1 MDLLNNKLQIKG
13 VKYFVKGTVAS
24 TESVNPKE
32 NVNSRFQ
39 TGPQYYIILNNLEFD
54 SPLNAGLEPEV
65 RELCEATVKARVKI
79 GSAQYGSKPQLS
91 ANVPATRLNGRKNEI
106 DFVDLKTMQEAKANF
121 NPATGTPVTLCLDVY
136 TSENAKAE
144 YGHVTIRY
152 SGLVFDDVSKVHA
165 QGASVGMDSSISGLT
180 KVDALK
186 FADDVPQ
193 APSAG
198 FAATAS
204 DSPFADNAAPTAPA
218 ANNNPFAN
226 NTAPAANSN
235 PFADNATTAPAVN
248 DNPFAGNAPTSDNPF
263 AGNTT
268 ATASDNPFA

>member
-1 MDLLNNKLQIKG
+1 MDLLNNTMQIKG

-32 NVNSRFQ
+32 NANSRFQ
-39 TGPQYYIILNNLEFD
+39 TGPQYYIILNDLNFD
-54 SPLNAGLEPEV
+54 SPLNAGLDPEV
-65 RELCEATVKARVKI
+65 RQLCEATVKARIKT
-79 GSAQYGSKPQLS
+79 GAAQYGSKPQLS

-121 NPATGTPVTLCLDVY
+121 NPASGTPVTLCLDVY

-144 YGHVTIRY
+144 YGHLTIRY
-152 SGLVFDDVSKVHA
+152 SGLIFDDVSKVHS
-165 QGASVGMDSSISGLT
+165 QGASVGMESSISGLT

-198 FAATAS
+198 FAATAPAS
-204 DSPFADNAAPTAPA
+204 SNPFGTTETTAPA
-218 ANNNPFAN
+218 ANTNPFG
-226 NTAPAANSN
+226 
-235 PFADNATTAPAVN
+235 TTAPAN
-248 DNPFAGNAPTSDNPF
+248 DNPFT
-263 AGNTT
+263 GNTT
-268 ATASDNPFA
+268 AAPASDNPFE

>member
-1 MDLLNNKLQIKG
+1 MDLLNNTMQIKG
-13 VKYFVKGTVAS
+13 VKYFVKGTIAS

-32 NVNSRFQ
+32 NANSRFQ
-39 TGPQYYIILNNLEFD
+39 TGPQYYVILNDLDFD

-79 GSAQYGSKPQLS
+79 GAAQYGSKPQLS

-121 NPATGTPVTLCLDVY
+121 NPASGTPVTLCLDVY

-144 YGHVTIRY
+144 YGHLTIRY
-152 SGLVFDDVSKVHA
+152 SGLIFDDVSKVHS
-165 QGASVGMDSSISGLT
+165 QGASVGMESSISGLT

-204 DSPFADNAAPTAPA
+204 DSPFANNAPA
-218 ANNNPFAN
+218 AP
-226 NTAPAANSN
+226 ANSN
-235 PFADNATTAPAVN
+235 PFTNNAPA
-248 DNPFAGNAPTSDNPF
+248 APASDNPF
-263 AGNTT
+263 AENTT

>member
-13 VKYFVKGTVAS
+13 VKYFVKGVVAS

-32 NVNSRFQ
+32 NANSRFQ

-65 RELCEATVKARVKI
+65 RQLCEATIKARVKI

-121 NPATGTPVTLCLDVY
+121 NPASGTPVTLCLDVY

-152 SGLVFDDVSKVHA
+152 SGLVFDDVSKVHSKVYA

-204 DSPFADNAAPTAPA
+204 DSPFAANATTAPA
-218 ANNNPFAN
+218 ANDNPFANNTTANDNPFAN
-226 NTAPAANSN
+226 NTAA
-235 PFADNATTAPAVN
+235 N
-248 DNPFAGNAPTSDNPF
+248 DNPFT
-263 AGNTT
+263 GNTT

>member
-1 MDLLNNKLQIKG
+1 MDLLNNKLQIRG

-32 NVNSRFQ
+32 NANSRYQ
-39 TGPQYYIILNNLEFD
+39 TGPQYYVILTDLDFN
-54 SPLNAGLEPEV
+54 SPLNDGLEPEV
-65 RELCEATVKARVKI
+65 RELCEAAVKARVKI
-79 GSAQYGSKPQLS
+79 GAPEYGSKPQLG
-91 ANVPATRLNGRKNEI
+91 ANLPAVSQKGRKNEI

-121 NPATGTPVTLCLDVY
+121 NPATGTPVTLCLDAY

-152 SGLVFDDVSKVHA
+152 SGLIFDDVSKVHA

-198 FAATAS
+198 FAATEGNN
-204 DSPFADNAAPTAPA
+204 PFENNAPS
-218 ANNNPFAN
+218 NNPFENNTGSNDNPFAN
-226 NTAPAANSN
+226 NATATP
-235 PFADNATTAPAVN
+235 
-248 DNPFAGNAPTSDNPF
+248 SDNPF
-263 AGNTT
+263 A
-268 ATASDNPFA
+268 